1 VAGGG
6 AGAAVS
12 IPGGAE
18 RRGPRQG
25 GRHARQVRP
34 HAQRPAPVRTAP
46 PLPSLPRPAPPRPAT
61 PLTKAHRSKFSR
73 DFEAH
78 TCRPGRSGHSR
89 RGRSGGHT
97 ERARCV
103 VGMRCRGWR
112 APRQELSLDK
122 VCDKKLLAPSVP
134 RTKVRLG
141 WVALMGCT
149 QSDGWAA
156 PHEGTEPSQR
166 LDSRGDRWM
175 AAPPG
180 GRRRPVVTRMYTS
193 TRPRAAVLEESLA
206 IVRSGARSRARR
218 AVRDRQARV
227 PHSFPTGTRR
237 EAEEAEAA
245 RDSRPQGG
253 GVDAGGGWRL
263 DQHTP

>member
-89 RGRSGGHT
+89 SGRSGGHT

-180 GRRRPVVTRMYTS
+180 GRRRPVVTRMYTVQGRVQPCWKS
-193 TRPRAAVLEESLA
+193 PSLSSGAARGLVRGVPCETGRPGSRTRSRRERGAKRRRRRRLA
-206 IVRSGARSRARR
+206 IPGRR
-218 AVRDRQARV
+218 V
-227 PHSFPTGTRR
+227 
-237 EAEEAEAA
+237 EEWTLAA
-245 RDSRPQGG
+245 
-253 GVDAGGGWRL
+253 AG
-263 DQHTP
+263 D